1 MADPLRLLVVT
12 GSRALND
19 TRASK
24 TWALRILAE
33 HVFAGD
39 VDVVVTGACR
49 RSPDDWADHLAN
61 SRTSWGTVAHVIRW
75 PVPGGSL
82 TDHCDEGGPY
92 KVVRGH
98 FVRLRDADRYP
109 YTTPLERNA
118 AMIRWAADQRDAG
131 HVVRVLGLRAPWAT
145 TGGTAATLRHAQRAG
160 LDAVEYVCPREF
172 GPGGTP

>member
-12 GSRALND
+12 GSRALAD
-19 TRASK
+19 TRAAK
-24 TWALRILAE
+24 RWALHILAE
-33 HVFAGD
+33 HLFAGD

-61 SRTSWGTVAHVIRW
+61 SRTSWGTVVQVIRW
-75 PVPGGSL
+75 PLPGGSL

-92 KVVRGH
+92 KIVKGH

-118 AMIRWAADQRDAG
+118 AMVRWAADQRAVG
-131 HVVRVLGLRAPWAT
+131 HVVRVLGLRAPWAAT
-145 TGGTAATLRHAQRAG
+145 RGTEHTLTQARKAG
-160 LDAVEYVCPREF
+160 LDAVECVCPREL